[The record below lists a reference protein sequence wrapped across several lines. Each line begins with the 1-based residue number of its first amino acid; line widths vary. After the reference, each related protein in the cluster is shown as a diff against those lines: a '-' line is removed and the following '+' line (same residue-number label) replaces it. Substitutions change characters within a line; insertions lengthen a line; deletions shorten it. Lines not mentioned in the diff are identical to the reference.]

1 METSIFMDKD
11 LPPDQQN
18 LQEALGS
25 MFPYWMEIRQ
35 YTFHAYPQVIEEWN
49 RPAQKYGWC
58 FRIKDK
64 KRAIV
69 YLLPRDGYFLVAFVY
84 GERAV
89 QDALGSI
96 KSETIKLT
104 IESATKYAEGRGFRI
119 AVRDSADLED
129 IKKLVDIKL
138 KY

>member
-1 METSIFMDKD
+1 METSIFMDKE
-11 LPPDQQN
+11 LPPDQQD
-18 LQEALGS
+18 LQVALGN
-25 MFPYWMEIRQ
+25 MFPNWMEIRQ
-35 YTFHAYPQVIEEWN
+35 YTLLAYPQAIEEWN
-49 RPAQKYGWC
+49 RPGQKYGWS

-84 GERAV
+84 GEKAAK
-89 QDALGSI
+89 DALESI
-96 KSETIKLT
+96 KSETIRLT
-104 IESATKYAEGRGFRI
+104 IESATKYAEGRGFRV

>member
-1 METSIFMDKD
+1 METSIFMDNA
-11 LPPDQQN
+11 LPPDQQD
-18 LQEALGS
+18 LQEALGN
-25 MFPYWMEIRQ
+25 MFTYWMEIRQ
-35 YTFHAYPQVIEEWN
+35 YTLLAYPQAIEEWN
-49 RPAQKYGWC
+49 RPGQKYGWS

-84 GERAV
+84 GEKAIK
-89 QDALGSI
+89 DALDNI
-96 KSETIKLT
+96 KSEAIRLI
-104 IESATKYAEGRGFRI
+104 IESATKYAEGTGFRI
-119 AVRDSADLED
+119 EVRDSAELED